1 MALSDGRATAVRV
14 SDVVNLKDDHQYRVL
29 KIIAPSGP
37 IIPKRTDGSM
47 YRCFVRTATQIL
59 VSAPQM
65 VKQSTKLSRRLL
77 LLTIPSLMPF
87 YNAAVPMLLTLIIR
101 AVSFVG
107 AMFIGVLYPLKA
119 LHSSLWDTNYK

>member
-1 MALSDGRATAVRV
+1 MTLSDGRTTTVRV

-37 IIPKRTDGSM
+37 IILKRTDGSM
-47 YRCFVRTATQIL
+47 YRSFLRTPTHIS

-87 YNAAVPMLLTLIIR
+87 YIAAAPMLLTLIIR

-107 AMFIGVLYPLKA
+107 GDVHWRTLPIKGA
-119 LHSSLWDTNYK
+119 LL